1 MRIDGSD
8 IASHI
13 YEDLKKKVEKLR
25 KKNIIPHLAVLVVGN
40 DPASHAY
47 VLQKQ
52 KRGSEIGIL
61 VTVQMYG
68 EDATTELLLREV
80 LLLNQDPMTHGI
92 VVQQPLPSHVN
103 TKQIVDNT
111 DPKKDVDGFCA
122 KSKFTPPISEA
133 ALRVLDVIRTDL
145 DQGPSLIKWL
155 NAKQVTV
162 VGKGETGGAPIIA
175 KLKSLNVEPQV
186 VDSKTKDP
194 KAVLQNADIVIS
206 CVGKAGV
213 IKPKMLKWGSILIG
227 IGMFRGEDGKLHAD
241 YEEDEIKDIVGY
253 YTPVPGG
260 IGPINVAM
268 LLQNVLLAAER

>member
-1 MRIDGSD
+1 MRIDGRN

-13 YEDLKKKVEKLR
+13 YKDLKKQVEKLK
-25 KKNIIPHLAVLVVGN
+25 KKNIIPHLAVLLVGN
-40 DPASHAY
+40 DPASHSY

-52 KRGSEIGIL
+52 KRGGDIGIL

-68 EDATTELLLREV
+68 EDTTTELLLREV

-103 TKQIVDNT
+103 TAQIVDNT

-122 KSKFTPPISEA
+122 KSKFTPPIAEA
-133 ALRVLDVIRTDL
+133 AMRILDVIRSH
-145 DQGPSLIKWL
+145 QGLGETFTKWL
-155 NAKQVTV
+155 ERKQIAV

-175 KLKSLNVEPQV
+175 KLKKLNVTPEV
-186 VDSKTKDP
+186 IDSKTKDP
-194 KAVLQNADIVIS
+194 KAILQNADIVIS
-206 CVGKAGV
+206 CVGKPGV
-213 IKPKMLKWGSILIG
+213 IKPEMLKRGSILIG
-227 IGMFRGEDGKLHAD
+227 IGMYRGEDGKLHAD
-241 YEEDEIKDIVGY
+241 YEENEIKDIVGY

-268 LLQNVLLAAER
+268 LLQNVIKATRS